1 MRRAS
6 IFGLIFALGGAFG
19 CAPADDV
26 PPPAIIDT
34 GFEGG
39 IPPVPGVPL
48 DAGGDLGG
56 DLGDE
61 DGCLADP
68 LDARVL
74 FVIDRS
80 ETMGEL
86 ATGGDGLAFNVIAS
100 QAALQLLE
108 PLPQTSSAGLLLFP
122 SQSFDD
128 PECADVDALAQ
139 QFPFRDPD
147 MMEGLLTD
155 LWSMESLILGKPR
168 ARAMQRAA
176 EGVADTDLSD
186 VLVVLFTDTALGCL
200 SGTETDGVMSLEA
213 RGARVLHVR
222 LGTSSVAATS
232 TTPAIYSSVSEVL
245 ADLEPELD
253 AVRRRCEAP

>member
-6 IFGLIFALGGAFG
+6 VFGLIFALGGAFG
-19 CAPADDV
+19 CAPGEDV

-39 IPPVPGVPL
+39 IPPGPGVPR

-61 DGCLADP
+61 DDCLADP

-108 PLPQTSSAGLLLFP
+108 PLPVSSSAGLLLFP

-128 PECADVDALAQ
+128 PECADVEALAQ

-147 MMEGLLTD
+147 MMEGLLMD

-168 ARAMQRAA
+168 ARALQRAA
-176 EGVADTDLSD
+176 EGLVEMDLSD
-186 VLVVLFTDTALGCL
+186 VLVVLFTDSAAVCV
-200 SGTETDGVMSLEA
+200 SGTETNGLMSLVT
-213 RGARVLHVR
+213 RGARVEQIT
-222 LGTSSVAATS
+222 LGATSVAATPA
-232 TTPAIYSSVSEVL
+232 TLAIYSSVSEVL
-245 ADLEPELD
+245 AELEPALD

>member
-6 IFGLIFALGGAFG
+6 SFGLIFALGGAFG

-26 PPPAIIDT
+26 PPPAIIDS
-34 GFEGG
+34 GFDGQVVV
-39 IPPVPGVPL
+39 IPGVRR
-48 DAGGDLGG
+48 DAGRDLGG

-61 DGCLADP
+61 DGCLPDP

-100 QAALQLLE
+100 QAAQLLIE
-108 PLPQTSSAGLLLFP
+108 PLPQTSSAGLILFP

-128 PECADVDALAQ
+128 PSCADVGALAQ

-147 MMEGLLTD
+147 MMEGLLMD

-176 EGVADTDLSD
+176 EGVTDTDLSD
-186 VLVVLFTDTALGCL
+186 LLVVLFTDTALGCL
-200 SGTETDGVMSLEA
+200 SGTESDGVMSLEA
-213 RGARVLHVR
+213 RGARVLHMR
-222 LGTSSVAATS
+222 LGTNSVAATAS
-232 TTPAIYSSVSEVL
+232 TPAIYSRVSELL
-245 ADLEPELD
+245 AALEPELD